1 MYTHQNHQNHQNM
14 RFDLIHCVQK
24 ESIPPF
30 RLRIPY
36 LKKKL
41 NKKIKLLLLIKLCNL
56 IYLERL
62 KVICSSFLV
71 LYSISSVARLM
82 DADKRLWLLYFL
94 TEYSK
99 TAPVSPTRYPAIKWK
114 Q

>member
-1 MYTHQNHQNHQNM
+1 MYTRQNHQNI
-14 RFDLIHCVQK
+14 RFDLNYCVQK

-30 RLRIPY
+30 QLRIPY
-36 LKKKL
+36 LKK
-41 NKKIKLLLLIKLCNL
+41 KKIKLLLLIKICSL

-82 DADKRLWLLYFL
+82 HADKRLWLFL
-94 TEYSK
+94 FLNG
-99 TAPVSPTRYPAIKWK
+99 IL
-114 Q
+114 